1 MEVFVDI
8 VIHILV
14 PLMVLT
20 FLTLVAILVV
30 NRMIYEVYKFRIKSV
45 KSKIDGFLTALVFSP
60 FEEDTF
66 AKKIKNFKKK
76 VPFEKN
82 WCKEIILN
90 EIINL
95 KQNLKGESASHLHFI
110 YEEFGLF
117 QFSLRLLKKPQWY
130 VKSMGIYHF
139 KALEYTKGE
148 KFVAPYLKSKKGTL
162 STNAHIALIALTSD
176 KLNFL
181 IDYPETLS
189 LTSEIKIM
197 DILHSRKPPMPTNLK
212 DWIHSP
218 NPSIVKLGVKFMV
231 YYNFTITRED
241 VIRLLNS
248 NAEMIRTEVIVAARN
263 IYIED
268 AEQILISQFH
278 LEEKKN
284 KIEILTSLGAIG
296 TEVSEGFLSRLLV
309 DTADIDIKLA
319 AVYSLN
325 AINEGYFEKAF
336 TDNEEVMDMVE
347 HVKDPYI

>member
-14 PLMVLT
+14 PFMVLL
-20 FLTLVAILVV
+20 FFTLVAILVI
-30 NRMIYEVYKFRIKSV
+30 NRMIFEVYKFRIKSV
-45 KSKIDGFLTALVFSP
+45 KAKIDAFLTALVFSE
-60 FEEDTF
+60 FDEEKF
-66 AKKIKNFKKK
+66 SKKIKKFKRKI
-76 VPFEKN
+76 PFEKS

-95 KQNLKGESASHLHFI
+95 KQNLKGETARHLHFI

-117 QFSLRLLKKPQWY
+117 EFSVRLLKKPQWY
-130 VKSMGIYHF
+130 VKSVGIYHF

-148 KFVAPYLKSKKGTL
+148 NFVAPYLHHKNATL

-181 IDYPETLS
+181 IDYPEDLS

-212 DWIHSP
+212 EWIHSP

-231 YYNFTITRED
+231 YYNFSIPKED
-241 VIRLLNS
+241 VIRLFNS
-248 NAEMIRTEVIVAARN
+248 ESEIIRSEVIVATRN
-263 IYIED
+263 LYIED
-268 AEQILISQFH
+268 AEEILINQFS

-284 KIEILTSLGAIG
+284 KVEILASLGAIG
-296 TEVSEGFLSRLLV
+296 AQISEEFLSKVLIETEDV
-309 DTADIDIKLA
+309 DIKLA
-319 AVYSLN
+319 TVYSLN
-325 AINEGYFEKAF
+325 AINENYSESSF
-336 TDNEEVMDMVE
+336 TDNQEVMSMAK

>member
-14 PLMVLT
+14 PFMVLL
-20 FLTLVAILVV
+20 FFTLVAILVI
-30 NRMIYEVYKFRIKSV
+30 NRMIYEVYKFRIKTV
-45 KSKIDGFLTALVFSP
+45 KSKIDTFLTTLVFSE
-60 FEEDTF
+60 FDKELF
-66 AKKIKNFKKK
+66 SNKIKKFKKK
-76 VPFEKN
+76 VPFEKI

-95 KQNLKGESASHLHFI
+95 KQNLKGETANHLHLI

-117 QFSLRLLKKPQWY
+117 EFSVRLLKKPQWY
-130 VKSMGIYHF
+130 VKSLGIYHF
-139 KALEYTKGE
+139 KALEFTKGE
-148 KFVAPYLKSKKGTL
+148 KFVAPYLKHKNRTL

-181 IDYPETLS
+181 MDYPENLS

-231 YYNFTITRED
+231 YYNFSIPKED
-241 VIRLLNS
+241 VIRLLNFES
-248 NAEMIRTEVIVAARN
+248 EIIRREVIIATRN
-263 IYIED
+263 LYIED
-268 AEQILISQFH
+268 AEEILINQFT

-284 KIEILTSLGAIG
+284 KVEILTSLGAIG
-296 TEVSEGFLSRLLV
+296 TEVSEQFLSQLLLQ
-309 DTADIDIKLA
+309 TADVDIKLA
-319 AVYSLN
+319 IIYSLN
-325 AINEGYFEKAF
+325 AINEDYFESSF
-336 TDNEEVMDMVE
+336 TDNAEVMSMTK